1 MYTNVLKK
9 SNKSE
14 KKLYI
19 NKKEII
25 NNKKKDRLYLKE
37 KVFLNHSLSF
47 LCACE
52 VMNTKDEYA

>member
-9 SNKSE
+9 SNKLE

-25 NNKKKDRLYLKE
+25 NNKEMDRLYLKE
-37 KVFLNHSLSF
+37 ILNIRLSF
-47 LCACE
+47 LCLCE